1 MTLSCKITQLSSV
14 CARVQICKKDSET
27 SDSALN
33 RYGFIFE
40 DAVQDNQPSQ
50 LELKWSAENASLN
63 ACDSNGNEL
72 FRIINTGFRRD
83 GALVECELFDEN
95 EDWIG
100 FGDQT
105 RERLY
110 HRGHK
115 VICEVSN
122 VASYIPVPFFMST
135 RGYAI
140 MVNTTYST
148 IFDMGCTDKKR
159 FCWFDKSKRIDFYI
173 WKGENFKELLDIYT
187 RLTGRPELPPRW
199 SFGLWHICRT
209 QANDEEVL
217 SNARL
222 FREYDIPC
230 DVIGLEPGWMEN
242 NYDYSTEKAWN
253 KNRFPLPDWQKNC
266 HHTFIK
272 ALKRMGYKLELW
284 LCNDYDLGYEEER
297 RIGTENAVEE
307 NDEPVFCKDAEIDEH
322 FSLPIYS
329 DKVTKP
335 EEPWFKHLEKFVDWG
350 ADFFK
355 QDGALQV
362 CKHPDRYWR
371 GSNMLDDEMHN
382 LYPLLYSRQMNEGF
396 AKYTNRRALVFNVCG
411 WVGFQHYCGTWT
423 GDTGG
428 RIETLGAMLNTSCVG
443 HSWSTNDM
451 EVAQAEG
458 IHFGYLLPWS
468 QINSWTYF
476 RMPWLQGNEY
486 LAMHQYYSQ
495 LRASLMPYLYSAA
508 HSSSQ
513 NGMPMLMPLTIEY
526 QNDAECRNILHEY
539 LLGSSLL
546 VTIYKHEIYLPAGEW
561 RDFWTGKT
569 YAGNQH
575 ISNFQWLSG
584 RGGGLF
590 LRSGAI
596 VPMTEVM
603 SYTEEKPMDKI
614 ELVVYPGNAS
624 TSKYELYED
633 DGVTFEYRNGDFALS
648 CIEMSKTG
656 DTLTLSIFQAE
667 KSKIRDW
674 AVKFCLDSEP
684 VKILNNNK
692 IISGVFDSTRNE
704 LVVEN
709 IEPGIIELKF

>member
-1 MTLSCKITQLSSV
+1 MSLSCKITQLSSV
-14 CARVQICKKDSET
+14 CARVQICPEDAKP

-40 DAVQDNQPSQ
+40 DAVQDNQPSR
-50 LELKWSAENASLN
+50 LDLKWSPEKSSLN

-83 GALVECELFDEN
+83 GALVECELFDET

-122 VASYIPVPFFMST
+122 VASYIPVPFFMSN

-173 WKGENFKELLDIYT
+173 WKGANFKELLDIYT

-230 DVIGLEPGWMEN
+230 DVIGLEPGWMET
-242 NYDYSTEKAWN
+242 NYDYSTGKDWN
-253 KNRFPLPDWQKNC
+253 RTLFPLPSWQKNC

-284 LCNDYDLGYEEER
+284 LCNDYDLSFEEER
-297 RIGTENAVEE
+297 RIGAEKNVEE
-307 NDEPVFCKDAEIDEH
+307 NDAPIFCKDAEIDDH
-322 FSLPIYS
+322 FSQPIYS
-329 DKVTKP
+329 DKLTNP

-411 WVGFQHYCGTWT
+411 WIGFQHYCGTWT

-451 EVAQAEG
+451 EAAQAEG

-508 HSSSQ
+508 YSSSQ

-546 VTIYKHEIYLPAGEW
+546 VTIYKHEIYLPEGEW

-569 YAGNQH
+569 YTGNQH
-575 ISNFQWLSG
+575 ISDFQWQNG

-603 SYTEEKPMDKI
+603 SYTDEKTMDKI
-614 ELVVYPGNAS
+614 ELVVYPGNANS
-624 TSKYELYED
+624 SVYELYED

-648 CIEMSKTG
+648 RIEMNRTG
-656 DTLTLSIFQAE
+656 DTLTLSIAQAE
-667 KSKIRDW
+667 KSKIKDW
-674 AVKFCLDSEP
+674 SVMFCIDSEP
-684 VKILNNNK
+684 AKILNNNK
-692 IISGVFDSTRNE
+692 QVAGVFSSSRNE
-704 LVVEN
+704 LVIEN
-709 IEPGIIELKF
+709 IEPGILELKF